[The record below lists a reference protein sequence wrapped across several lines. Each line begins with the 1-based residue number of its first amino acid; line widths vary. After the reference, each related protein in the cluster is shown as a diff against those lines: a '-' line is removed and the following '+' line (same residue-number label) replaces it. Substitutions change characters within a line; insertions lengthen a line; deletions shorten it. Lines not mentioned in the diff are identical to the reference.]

1 MSAIILQTAKCKL
14 CKTLTLSKA
23 LQTTNYKPQDY
34 TGEYKY
40 KLQASDYQVET

>member
-1 MSAIILQTAKCKL
+1 MYYHYKLQTTNSTKL
-14 CKTLTLSKA
+14 SFSKA
-23 LQTTNYKPQDY
+23 LQTIHKPQDY